1 MTSSSPPL
9 VAPTIIANDIK
20 LVVAD
25 MDGTLLD
32 EHGAIP
38 AAFWPVLQRLNE
50 RGITFAPAS
59 GRQYPVL
66 AKLFGSVGAGL
77 AVIAENGA
85 FVVSDGQEVSCST
98 VGREVSHHVVTWVR
112 QIAVQHNV
120 GLVWSGR
127 GRAYV
132 ERSDA
137 PFLAE
142 LDALYSSLEVVEDL
156 LEVSDA
162 ALKFSLFDFAGA
174 NASLKLLLAEAID
187 PFQVVTASAHWTD
200 IMDPSVNKGVALRTL
215 RASLN
220 VSADETIVFGD
231 YLNDLEMFA
240 EATHTFAMANAHPM
254 LLSAARYV
262 APSNRD
268 HGVITTLSRWLES
281 TGPSEASGARRGSLS
296 LASGD

>member
-1 MTSSSPPL
+1 
-9 VAPTIIANDIK
+9 
-20 LVVAD
+20 

-32 EHGAIP
+32 ERGAIP
-38 AAFWPVLQRLNE
+38 AAFWLVLQRLSE
-50 RGITFAPAS
+50 RGVTFAPAS

-66 AKLFGSVGAGL
+66 AKLFGRVGAGL

-85 FVVSDGQEVSCST
+85 YVVRDRQEVSCST
-98 VGREVSHHVVTWVR
+98 VGREFSHHVVTCVR
-112 QIAVQHNV
+112 QLAVRHNV

-137 PFLAE
+137 RFLAE
-142 LDALYSSLEVVEDL
+142 LDPLYSSLEVVEDL

-162 ALKFSLFDFAGA
+162 ALKFSLLDFAGA
-174 NASLKLLLAEAID
+174 SASSKPLLAKALD

-220 VSADETIVFGD
+220 VSADQTMVFGD

-254 LLSAARYV
+254 LLRAARYV
-262 APSNRD
+262 APSNRE
-268 HGVITTLSRWLES
+268 HGVITTLSHWLEDAGS
-281 TGPSEASGARRGSLS
+281 SEATCARRGSLS
-296 LASGD
+296 FG

>member
-1 MTSSSPPL
+1 MTNTALPPGPS
-9 VAPTIIANDIK
+9 AIANHIK

-32 EHGAIP
+32 ETGAIP

-66 AKLFGSVGAGL
+66 AKLFGSVTAGL
-77 AVIAENGA
+77 GVISENGA
-85 FVVSDGQEVSCST
+85 FVVCDGQEVSCST
-98 VGREVSHHVVTWVR
+98 VGRDFSHHVVRCVR
-112 QIAVQHNV
+112 QLALQHNV

-127 GRAYV
+127 SRAYV
-132 ERSDA
+132 ERGDA

-142 LDALYSSLEVVEDL
+142 PDALYSSFEVVEDL

-174 NASLKLLLAEAID
+174 SASSKPALAQVLD

-215 RASLN
+215 QASLN
-220 VSADETIVFGD
+220 ASADETIVFGD

-262 APSNRD
+262 APSNRE
-268 HGVITTLSRWLES
+268 HGVITTLSRWLGS
-281 TGPSEASGARRGSLS
+281 TGPSEASCARRGSMS
-296 LASGD
+296 LALGD